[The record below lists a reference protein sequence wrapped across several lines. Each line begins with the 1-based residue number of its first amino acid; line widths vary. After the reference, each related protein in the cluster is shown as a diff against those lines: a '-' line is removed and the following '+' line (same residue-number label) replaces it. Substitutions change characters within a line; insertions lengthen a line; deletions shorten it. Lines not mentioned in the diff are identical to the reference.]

1 MQHGLDRNWP
11 DLEYA
16 RKLSEINL
24 DATIIYIIDLNIREN
39 LEKSKQIH
47 PNSIYARNEL
57 LSLQSE

>member
-47 PNSIYARNEL
+47 PIVKGS
-57 LSLQSE
+57 SP